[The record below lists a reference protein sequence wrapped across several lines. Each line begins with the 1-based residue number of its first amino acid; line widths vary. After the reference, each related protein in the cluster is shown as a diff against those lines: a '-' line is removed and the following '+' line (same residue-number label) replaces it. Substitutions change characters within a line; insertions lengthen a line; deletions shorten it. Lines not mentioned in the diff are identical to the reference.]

1 MQPIKQSREKLC
13 EYLGENLMNRT
24 LDNIKIALAMIAI
37 FVFCG
42 LVFAGFWH
50 LFELA
55 TGYTE
60 GLFRMA
66 GY

>member
-1 MQPIKQSREKLC
+1 
-13 EYLGENLMNRT
+13 MNRT
-24 LDNIKIALAMIAI
+24 LDNIRSALAMIAI
-37 FVFCG
+37 FVFMGFVGAG
-42 LVFAGFWH
+42 LWH

>member
-1 MQPIKQSREKLC
+1 MH
-13 EYLGENLMNRT
+13 RT
-24 LDNIKIALAMIAI
+24 LDNIRIAFAIIGI
-37 FVFCG
+37 FVFLGFVGAG
-42 LVFAGFWH
+42 LWH

>member
-1 MQPIKQSREKLC
+1 
-13 EYLGENLMNRT
+13 MNRT
-24 LDNIKIALAMIAI
+24 LDNIKIALATIAI
-37 FVFCG
+37 FVFMG
-42 LVFAGFWH
+42 LVGAGLWH

-55 TGYTE
+55 TGYTD

>member
-1 MQPIKQSREKLC
+1 
-13 EYLGENLMNRT
+13 MNIVIDITRDNTMHRT
-24 LDNIKIALAMIAI
+24 LDNIRIAFAIVGI
-37 FVFCG
+37 FVFLGFVGAG
-42 LVFAGFWH
+42 LWH

>member
-1 MQPIKQSREKLC
+1 
-13 EYLGENLMNRT
+13 MNRT
-24 LDNIKIALAMIAI
+24 LDNIRIAFAIVGI
-37 FVFCG
+37 FVFLGFVGAG
-42 LVFAGFWH
+42 LWH

-55 TGYTE
+55 TGHTE

>member
-1 MQPIKQSREKLC
+1 
-13 EYLGENLMNRT
+13 MNNT

>member
-1 MQPIKQSREKLC
+1 
-13 EYLGENLMNRT
+13 MNRT
-24 LDNIKIALAMIAI
+24 LDNIRIAFAIVGI
-37 FVFCG
+37 FVFLG
-42 LVFAGFWH
+42 LVGAGLWH